1 MKLIFLDADGTLLHS
16 DGHIPEST
24 ILACELAQKNGNKI
38 CLGTGRQVVEI
49 IGDLKKS
56 ILMLVFVVA
65 ALLLLLM
72 IKSFMT
78 AILIIKRVFN

>member
-24 ILACELAQKNGNKI
+24 ILACELAQKNGHKI

-49 IGDLKKS
+49 IGDLKK
-56 ILMLVFVVA
+56 INF
-65 ALLLLLM
+65 
-72 IKSFMT
+72 
-78 AILIIKRVFN
+78 

>member
-24 ILACELAQKNGNKI
+24 ILACKLAQKNGHKI
-38 CLGTGRQVVEI
+38 WLGTGRQVVEI